1 MESVRRRH
9 RKRKRMTGTT
19 AKPLPGWAAT
29 VVPINDLRLIE
40 GDAAAATWQMLGPD
54 PQFEVRF
61 DPPRTIPNGHYRLW
75 LGGTAR
81 ADTAAELTHP
91 RLYLNRGQGYW
102 EPYSV
107 PLSFAEAGGALCA
120 LVTVHADATQ
130 CRFDPAVRPGTLTL
144 GPMSLEP
151 VSRAGFYRHAISRIV
166 GSKVR
171 GPRTA
176 LRGLVR
182 AFTILAQD
190 GIKGL
195 AAAVRQAAVTA
206 PDGGED
212 YQAWIA
218 AFDTLSAGELA
229 RMRERFSHT
238 PAPPRISV
246 VMPTYETPAS
256 MLREALD
263 SVLDQ
268 AYEHW
273 ELCIADDHSTAP
285 AVREILEEYAAR
297 DSRVKVAY
305 RPHNGG
311 IAAAT
316 NTAVDMATGDWI
328 AFLDHDDRLA
338 AHALFCMADAIVR
351 HPEGRLFYS
360 DEDKLDEQGVR
371 CDPYFKPDWNVELV
385 RSHNLVTHLAVYEAG
400 RLRELGGL
408 REGFDGAQ
416 DYDLVLRY
424 TEGLRPEEIRH
435 VPHVLYHWRV
445 HAASTAAGD
454 GGAKPHAMKAGER
467 ALNEH
472 LQRVG
477 LSARGHLIG
486 IGYRVE
492 YALPTPPPLVSII
505 IPTRNAAAL
514 VKRCVDSIRR
524 LTTYRPYEII
534 LVDNDS
540 DDPTARDAFARL
552 AAMPGLRVIRDTRP
566 FNFSA
571 LNNAAARLAAG
582 EVLVLL
588 NNDTEVI
595 TPDWL
600 GRLVSI
606 AVQPDVGA
614 VGAKLLFPDDTLQHG
629 GVILGLGGLA
639 AHAHEG
645 LPRSSP
651 GYVGRAALQ
660 QDVSAVTAA
669 CLAVRREL
677 FQQVGGFD
685 ERELTIAY
693 NDVDFCLKLRSLGL
707 RNVWTPFAEL
717 YHRESATRGHDTTP
731 DKQRRFDA
739 EKAAIKRKWQT
750 WLDRDPA
757 YNPNL
762 TDSRSDFSLAW
773 PPRVW
778 KPWLESLATP
788 SSSAVDAVDSAVA
801 ATPPRS

>member
-1 MESVRRRH
+1 
-9 RKRKRMTGTT
+9 MTIPTR
-19 AKPLPGWAAT
+19 KPLPGWPAT

-40 GDAAAATWQMLGPD
+40 GDDVAATWRMIGPD
-54 PQFEVRF
+54 PQFELRF
-61 DPPRTIPNGHYRLW
+61 DPPRTIPIGHYRMW
-75 LGGTAR
+75 LGAAGRAETAG
-81 ADTAAELTHP
+81 ELTHP

-107 PLSFAEAGGALCA
+107 PLAFTETGGALSA

-144 GPMSLEP
+144 GPVTLEP
-151 VSRAGFYRHAISRIV
+151 ISRARFYRHAISRIIRA
-166 GSKVR
+166 KVR
-171 GPRTA
+171 GPGSA
-176 LRGLVR
+176 MRGLAR
-182 AFTILAQD
+182 AVGILTQD

-195 AAAVRQAAVTA
+195 AAAVRQAAVSA
-206 PDGGED
+206 PDSGEG
-212 YQAWIA
+212 YQAWIS
-218 AFDTLSAGELA
+218 AFDTLSPGELS
-229 RMRERFSHT
+229 RMRDRFSQVA
-238 PAPPRISV
+238 APPKISV
-246 VMPTYETPAS
+246 VMPAYDTPEY

-263 SVLDQ
+263 SVLEQ
-268 AYEHW
+268 VYEHW
-273 ELCIADDHSTAP
+273 ELCIADDHSAAP
-285 AVREILEEYAAR
+285 AVREILQEYAAR
-297 DSRVKVAY
+297 DSRVKVAC
-305 RPHNGG
+305 RSQNGG

-316 NTAVDMATGDWI
+316 NTAIEMATGDWI

-338 AHALFCMADAIVR
+338 PHALFCMADAIVS

-360 DEDKLDEQGVR
+360 DEDKLDERGAR

-385 RSHNLVTHLAVYEAG
+385 RSHNLVTHLACYEAA

-424 TEGLRPEEIRH
+424 TEGLRPNEIGH
-435 VPHVLYHWRV
+435 VPHVLYHWRA

-472 LQRVG
+472 LERVG
-477 LSARGHLIG
+477 LPARGHLIG
-486 IGYRVE
+486 FGYRVD
-492 YALPTPPPLVSII
+492 YALPANPPLVSII
-505 IPTRNAAAL
+505 IPTRNAAGL

-540 DDPTARDAFARL
+540 DDPAAVDAFARL
-552 AAMPGLRVIRDTRP
+552 AALPGLRVIRDTRP

-571 LNNAAARLAAG
+571 LNNAAAKVAAG
-582 EVLVLL
+582 DVLVLL

-595 TPDWL
+595 TADWL

-606 AVQPDVGA
+606 ALQPDVGA
-614 VGAKLLFPDDTLQHG
+614 VGAKLLFPDDSLQHG

-639 AHAHEG
+639 GHAHEG

-685 ERELTIAY
+685 ERELTVAY

-707 RNVWTPFAEL
+707 RNVWTPFVEL

-731 DKQRRFDA
+731 DKQRRFEA
-739 EKAAIKRKWQT
+739 EKAVIRRKWQA
-750 WLDRDPA
+750 WLDHDPA

-773 PPRVW
+773 PPRAW
-778 KPWLESLATP
+778 KPWL
-788 SSSAVDAVDSAVA
+788 D
-801 ATPPRS
+801 